1 MYTRI
6 TARCV
11 VTILFSVLIC
21 VPFHT
26 IALCDGS
33 AGALPGGQQA
43 PSSSS
48 NQADT
53 IRRLKMD
60 PSIALGRTNPKSRVA
75 TRSTPG
81 RGRGTR
87 RTELRSPGRFSLNK
101 PGIAPAHISATAASV
116 GTGSGDIDEVE
127 PNDQVVQNVFMPANI
142 FGQIRPSRD
151 EDFFAFPSF
160 AGEQINVEAFA
171 ARISG
176 SVLVADIALFDS
188 AGNVITEAVGDG
200 VEDPLIQFVAPSDG
214 ILFAGIT
221 DADGSGGSN
230 FIYLLS
236 ISAGVDVDEVEPNS
250 RIPQVLPASAV
261 TVFGNLASSSDVD
274 LYSFNG
280 FQGETVILD
289 VDAAVI
295 GSSLV
300 SELTL
305 SDAVTGIEYFS
316 SDHDDGDDPRFN
328 ILLPITGTYVI
339 GVASISGPGG
349 FYRMNVSFV
358 PGDNS
363 PTIATVTRIGKKLID
378 ITGTGLN
385 SNSIVEVDG
394 TQVRTFAVQKGE
406 LNAKAKAKRGA
417 VITVANLPD
426 LRRSNPLVVQ

>member
-1 MYTRI
+1 
-6 TARCV
+6 
-11 VTILFSVLIC
+11 
-21 VPFHT
+21 
-26 IALCDGS
+26 
-33 AGALPGGQQA
+33 QQA

-101 PGIAPAHISATAASV
+101 PGIAPAQISATAASV

-127 PNDQVVQNVFMPANI
+127 PNDQVAQNVFMPTNI
-142 FGQIRPSRD
+142 VGQIRPSLD
-151 EDFFAFPSF
+151 EDFFAFPVF
-160 AGEQINVEAFA
+160 GGEQINVEAFA
-171 ARISG
+171 SRISG

-200 VEDPLIQFVAPSDG
+200 VEDPFIQFVAPANG

-221 DADGSGGSN
+221 DADGLGGSS

-236 ISAGVDVDEVEPNS
+236 ISGGVDVDEIEPNS
-250 RIPQVLPASAV
+250 RTPQVLPASAV
-261 TVFGNLASSSDVD
+261 TVFGDLASSSDLD

-280 FQGETVILD
+280 IQGQTVIID
-289 VDAAVI
+289 VDADVL

-305 SDAVTGIEYFS
+305 TDAATGIEYFS
-316 SDHDDGDDPRFN
+316 SDHDDGNDPRFN
-328 ILLPITGTYVI
+328 ILLPVTGTYVV
-339 GVASISGPGG
+339 GVAPISGNRGG
-349 FYRMNVSFV
+349 FYRLNLSFV

-363 PTIATVTRIGKKLID
+363 PTIARVTRISKKLID
-378 ITGTGLN
+378 IIGTGLN

-394 TQVRTFAVQKGE
+394 TQVRTTVIQ
-406 LNAKAKAKRGA
+406 RG
-417 VITVANLPD
+417 
-426 LRRSNPLVVQ
+426 

>member
-1 MYTRI
+1 
-6 TARCV
+6 
-11 VTILFSVLIC
+11 
-21 VPFHT
+21 
-26 IALCDGS
+26 
-33 AGALPGGQQA
+33 QQA

-101 PGIAPAHISATAASV
+101 PGIAPAQISATAASV

-200 VEDPLIQFVAPSDG
+200 VNDPLIQFVSPSDG
-214 ILFAGIT
+214 VMIAGIT
-221 DADGSGGSN
+221 DADGFGGSN
-230 FIYLLS
+230 FIYLLNV
-236 ISAGVDVDEVEPNS
+236 SAGVDVDE
-250 RIPQVLPASAV
+250 
-261 TVFGNLASSSDVD
+261 
-274 LYSFNG
+274 
-280 FQGETVILD
+280 
-289 VDAAVI
+289 
-295 GSSLV
+295 
-300 SELTL
+300 
-305 SDAVTGIEYFS
+305 
-316 SDHDDGDDPRFN
+316 
-328 ILLPITGTYVI
+328 
-339 GVASISGPGG
+339 
-349 FYRMNVSFV
+349 
-358 PGDNS
+358 
-363 PTIATVTRIGKKLID
+363 ID
-378 ITGTGLN
+378 
-385 SNSIVEVDG
+385 
-394 TQVRTFAVQKGE
+394 
-406 LNAKAKAKRGA
+406 
-417 VITVANLPD
+417 
-426 LRRSNPLVVQ
+426 

>member
-1 MYTRI
+1 
-6 TARCV
+6 
-11 VTILFSVLIC
+11 
-21 VPFHT
+21 
-26 IALCDGS
+26 LCDGS
-33 AGALPGGQQA
+33 AGALPGGQQT

-53 IRRLKMD
+53 IKRLKMD
-60 PSIALGRTNPKSRVA
+60 PSIALCRTNPKSRVA
-75 TRSTPG
+75 TRSPPG
-81 RGRGTR
+81 RRRGTR
-87 RTELRSPGRFSLNK
+87 PPELRSPGRVNLNK
-101 PGIAPAHISATAASV
+101 PRIAPAHISATAASV

-176 SVLVADIALFDS
+176 SVLVADIALFNS

-200 VEDPLIQFVAPSDG
+200 VEDPLIQFVAPADG
-214 ILFAGIT
+214 IMFAGIT

-261 TVFGNLASSSDVD
+261 TVFGNLVSSSDVD

-328 ILLPITGTYVI
+328 IL
-339 GVASISGPGG
+339 
-349 FYRMNVSFV
+349 
-358 PGDNS
+358 
-363 PTIATVTRIGKKLID
+363 
-378 ITGTGLN
+378 
-385 SNSIVEVDG
+385 
-394 TQVRTFAVQKGE
+394 
-406 LNAKAKAKRGA
+406 
-417 VITVANLPD
+417 
-426 LRRSNPLVVQ
+426 